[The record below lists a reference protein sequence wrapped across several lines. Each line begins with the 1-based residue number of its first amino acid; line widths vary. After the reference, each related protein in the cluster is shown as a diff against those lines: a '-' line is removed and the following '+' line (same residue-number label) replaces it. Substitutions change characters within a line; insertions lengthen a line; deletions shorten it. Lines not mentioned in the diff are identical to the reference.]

1 MQCSPADIKGVRA
14 VKTLSFPKFGLL
26 WLSLSAIAPFLLL
39 AAGLMALS
47 TAALRAQQQP
57 QSSPAPSGNPA
68 DPYAMD
74 LDSLFNTKVTTA
86 SKFSEKLSDAAGIV
100 SVVTQDE
107 LQRFGG
113 TTLLEVLERV
123 AGLSISSTFLADS
136 SLITIRGDQT
146 RANAG
151 HILILINGRPVREI
165 LEGGVSSDI
174 LESFPIS
181 ILERIEVVKG
191 PGSVLYGSDAFAGV
205 INLITKKAQ
214 ANEYHVS
221 AAAGAAGEE
230 SVTENLLFQRGAFS
244 VVEGGQYHAWPR
256 WNITEKAL
264 GVSGTVTAQND
275 TLRDDGTGSYLGM
288 NFKGLSF
295 MSSYTGQEASSFVR
309 GVVGDTR
316 LKRGFTDLGYTLQAA
331 PKWQMAFNYTYTR
344 SVMDAPDY
352 PTIHRDS
359 YEEDLEWTNFITFSE
374 KDRLTFGTVY
384 NHIDGV
390 ETFLGVTPNLIDAK
404 GSRDAFEG
412 YAEYEHRLND
422 DLKLIGGVQVNKIG
436 AISINA
442 VPRVGLVWNPSDHI
456 TMKILYGG
464 AYNAPS
470 LDETLLNHPGL
481 KGNPDLI
488 PEKVGTFDA
497 QVTYQNN
504 RLQASLDYF
513 ESRQTDLILQNGAVF
528 PAVYYNNPTPIHFQ
542 GGEAGGKY
550 YLKRDWF
557 LTGSVLYQVN
567 DSGAGA
573 KNWSPSPNVVAKAG
587 VSYLSANGLTFSVFD
602 AYQGQIAGY
611 LSPLNPPAVAFPSI
625 SAHARYDIT
634 KRWMKNDARGIAIFM
649 NGDDLLNQPVWLPAL
664 GSGSANTIPVIRGRT
679 VLWGVEVWQKQTK

>member
-1 MQCSPADIKGVRA
+1 MI
-14 VKTLSFPKFGLL
+14 GLFM
-26 WLSLSAIAPFLLL
+26 PLLF
-39 AAGLMALS
+39 
-47 TAALRAQQQP
+47 AQQPPQP
-57 QSSPAPSGNPA
+57 VPAAQGTPA

-86 SKFSEKLSDAAGIV
+86 SKFSEKLSDAAGVV

-123 AGLSISSTFLADS
+123 AGLSISSTFLGDS

-174 LESFPIS
+174 LESFPINT
-181 ILERIEVVKG
+181 LERIEVVKG

-205 INLITKKAQ
+205 INLITKKAE
-214 ANEYHVS
+214 ANEFHVS
-221 AAAGAAGEE
+221 AADGAAGEE
-230 SVTENLLFQRGAFS
+230 SVTENLLFQRGDFNI
-244 VVEGGQYHAWPR
+244 VEGGQFHAWPR

-264 GVSGTVTAQND
+264 GVAGTVTTQDD
-275 TLRDDGTGSYLGM
+275 TLRDDGVGGYLGI

-295 MSSYTGQEASSFVR
+295 MSSYTGQESSSFVR
-309 GVVGDTR
+309 GIVGDTR
-316 LKRGFTDLGYTLQAA
+316 LKRGFTDLGYTLQAGA
-331 PKWQMAFNYTYTR
+331 KWQMAFNYTYTR

-359 YEEDLEWTNFITFSE
+359 YEADLEWTNFITFSE
-374 KDRLTFGTVY
+374 NDRLTFGTVY

-390 ETFLGVTPNLIDAK
+390 ETFFGVKPNLIDAK
-404 GSRDAFEG
+404 GSRNAGEG
-412 YAEYEHRLND
+412 YVQYEHKLTD
-422 DLKLIGGVQVNKIG
+422 DIKLIGGVQLNKIG

-442 VPRVGLVWNPSDHI
+442 VPRVGVVWNPSDHI
-456 TMKILYGG
+456 TMKLLYGS

-481 KGNPDLI
+481 KGNPDLT
-488 PEKVGTFDA
+488 PEKVGTLDA

-504 RLQASLDYF
+504 RLQMSVDYF
-513 ESRQTDLILQNGAVF
+513 ESRQTDLIIQNGAVF
-528 PAVYYNNPTPIHFQ
+528 PARYYNYPEPIHFQ
-542 GGEAGGKY
+542 GGEAEGKY

-567 DSGAGA
+567 DSGPGA
-573 KNWSPSPNVVAKAG
+573 KNLSPSPNLVGKAG
-587 VSYLSANGLTFSVFD
+587 VSYLSANGCTLSVFD
-602 AYQGQIAGY
+602 AYQGQIAGF

-625 SAHARYDIT
+625 STHARYDVT
-634 KRWMKNDARGIAIFM
+634 KRWIKNDARGIALFL
-649 NGDDLLNQPVWLPAL
+649 NGDNLLNQPLWLPAL
-664 GSGSANTIPVIRGRT
+664 GSNTANTIPVIRGRT
-679 VLWGVEVWQKQTK
+679 VLFGVEVWQKQIK